1 MKPERSFELL
11 ILGGGIA
18 GMTAAIFAAR
28 ANMKTAIVEE
38 KICGGLGNWTNSVEN
53 FPSHV
58 SINGMELMERVLA
71 QVQNLGVE
79 VDQAA
84 EVVRLDLG
92 GPFKTVETGEYVYK
106 GKAIILATGRQP
118 VRLQVETDCD
128 HIHYCS
134 VCDGS
139 AYIGKKVLV
148 VGGGNSGF
156 DESLYLLSLG
166 MAEIIMVEAM
176 DRCCASETTQ
186 GKLRSYGNVDIR
198 TRTCVAAVANEGRG
212 CRVTLENLR
221 CGAIESL
228 YIDGIFVFI
237 GQKANTALF
246 HGLLDLDAD
255 KYILTGPNR
264 ETNVPGVYAA
274 GDVVQK
280 SYRYLTTAMADGR
293 IAALAAEK
301 YIRTTMRSDDQP
313 MRDQPPI
320 IVPHSKLDSS
330 NHNPS

>member
-1 MKPERSFELL
+1 
-11 ILGGGIA
+11 
-18 GMTAAIFAAR
+18 MTAAIFAAR

-38 KICGGLGNWTNSVEN
+38 KVCGGLANWTNSVEN

-71 QVQNLGVE
+71 QVQNLGVD

-84 EVVRLDLG
+84 EVVRLDLSA
-92 GPFKTVETGEYVYK
+92 PLKTVETDEYLYT
-106 GKAIILATGRQP
+106 GKAIILSTGRQP

-139 AYIGKKVLV
+139 AYLGKKVLV

-156 DESLYLLSLG
+156 DESLYLHSLG
-166 MAEIIMVEAM
+166 VAEIIIVEAL
-176 DRCCASETTQ
+176 DSCCANETIQ
-186 GKLRSYGNVDIR
+186 AKLRSYGNVDIR
-198 TRTCVAAVANEGRG
+198 TRTCVAAVTNEGKG

-221 CGAIESL
+221 CGAHESL
-228 YIDGIFVFI
+228 YVDGVFVFI
-237 GQKANTALF
+237 GQKANTDLF
-246 HGLLDLDAD
+246 HGLVDLDAEN
-255 KYILTGPNR
+255 YVITGPNR

-280 SYRYLTTAMADGR
+280 SYRYLTTAMADGT

-301 YIRTTMRSDDQP
+301 YLRATIESEVQP
-313 MRDQPPI
+313 TR
-320 IVPHSKLDSS
+320 VAAG
-330 NHNPS
+330 PSELVKS

>member
-38 KICGGLGNWTNSVEN
+38 KICGGLANWTNSVEN

-58 SINGMELMERVLA
+58 SINGIELMERVLA

-84 EVVRLDLG
+84 EVVRLDLS
-92 GPFKTVETGEYVYK
+92 GPFKAVETGEYLYT

-139 AYIGKKVLV
+139 AYVGKKILV

-166 MAEIIMVEAM
+166 VAEIIIVEAM
-176 DRCCASETTQ
+176 DRCGASETTQ
-186 GKLRSYGNVDIR
+186 VKLWAYSDIDIKTSTLVTALNKEGKGV
-198 TRTCVAAVANEGRG
+198 
-212 CRVTLENLR
+212 RVTLENVHS
-221 CGAIESL
+221 GGKESI
-228 YIDGIFVFI
+228 YVDGIFVFI
-237 GQKANTALF
+237 GQKPNTSLF
-246 HGLLDLDAD
+246 HGLVDLDENG
-255 KYILTGPNR
+255 YIVTGPNM

-280 SYRYLTTAMADGR
+280 NYRYLTTAMADGT

-301 YIRTTMRSDDQP
+301 YIRSMTESEVRAKRVTADPKGPNR
-313 MRDQPPI
+313 
-320 IVPHSKLDSS
+320 L
-330 NHNPS
+330 

>member
-1 MKPERSFELL
+1 MKPVRSFDLL

-38 KICGGLGNWTNSVEN
+38 KICGGLANWTNSVEN
-53 FPSHV
+53 FPSHI

-92 GPFKTVETGEYVYK
+92 GPFKTVETGEYLYT

-128 HIHYCS
+128 RIHYCS

-166 MAEIIMVEAM
+166 AEKIVMVEAL
-176 DRCCASETTQ
+176 DSCGASETTQ
-186 GKLRSYGNVDIR
+186 AKLRAYPDIDIKTSTFVTGLTKEGNG
-198 TRTCVAAVANEGRG
+198 A
-212 CRVTLENLR
+212 RVTLENVHSGR
-221 CGAIESL
+221 RESI
-228 YIDGIFVFI
+228 YVDGIFVFI
-237 GQKANTALF
+237 GQKPNTGLF
-246 HGLLDLDAD
+246 HGTVNLDANG
-255 KYILTGPNR
+255 YVIAGPNM
-264 ETNVPGVYAA
+264 ETDVPGVFAA

-280 SYRYLTTAMADGR
+280 NYRYLTTAMADGT

-301 YIRTTMRSDDQP
+301 YIRATPDRELHATRVATDPDGP
-313 MRDQPPI
+313 LGR
-320 IVPHSKLDSS
+320 K
-330 NHNPS
+330 NR

>member
-1 MKPERSFELL
+1 MKPMRSFDLL

-38 KICGGLGNWTNSVEN
+38 KVCGGLANWTNSVEN

-58 SINGMELMERVLA
+58 SINGMELMERVAA
-71 QVQNLGVE
+71 QVQNLGVDI
-79 VDQAA
+79 DQAA
-84 EVVRLDLG
+84 EVVRLDLS
-92 GPFKTVETGEYVYK
+92 GPFKTVETGEYLYT

-139 AYIGKKVLV
+139 AYVGKKILV

-166 MAEIIMVEAM
+166 VAEIIIVEAL
-176 DRCCASETTQ
+176 DSCCASETTQ
-186 GKLRSYGNVDIR
+186 AKLRSYGNVDIR
-198 TRTCVAAVANEGRG
+198 TRTCVAAVANEGNG
-212 CRVTLENLR
+212 CRVTLENLWCDAR
-221 CGAIESL
+221 ESL
-228 YIDGIFVFI
+228 YVDGVFVFI
-237 GQKANTALF
+237 GQKANTDLF
-246 HGLLDLDAD
+246 HGLVDLDAHH
-255 KYILTGPNR
+255 YVITGPNM

-280 SYRYLTTAMADGR
+280 TYRYLTTAMSDGT
-293 IAALAAEK
+293 IAALAVEK
-301 YIRTTMRSDDQP
+301 YIRATIESEVQQTWVATDPNEPIRS
-313 MRDQPPI
+313 
-320 IVPHSKLDSS
+320 
-330 NHNPS
+330 

>member
-1 MKPERSFELL
+1 
-11 ILGGGIA
+11 
-18 GMTAAIFAAR
+18 MTAAIFAAR

-38 KICGGLGNWTNSVEN
+38 KVCGGLANWTNSVEN

-71 QVQNLGVE
+71 QVQNLGVD

-84 EVVRLDLG
+84 EVVRLDLS
-92 GPFKTVETGEYVYK
+92 GPFKTVETGEYLYT

-139 AYIGKKVLV
+139 AYAGKKVLA

-166 MAEIIMVEAM
+166 VAEIIIVEAL
-176 DRCCASETTQ
+176 DSCCASETTQ
-186 GKLRSYGNVDIR
+186 DKLRTYSNVDIR
-198 TRTCVAAVANEGRG
+198 TRTCVTAVANEGNG

-221 CGAIESL
+221 CGVRESI
-228 YIDGIFVFI
+228 YADGVFVFI
-237 GQKANTALF
+237 GQKANTELF
-246 HGLLDLDAD
+246 HGLVNLDAHN
-255 KYILTGPNR
+255 YIITGPNR
-264 ETNVPGVYAA
+264 ETNVHGVYAA

-280 SYRYLTTAMADGR
+280 NYRYLTTAMADGN

-301 YIRTTMRSDDQP
+301 YIRATMESDEVYQRRVATGLSEPVKSYAGSVRITKLRS
-313 MRDQPPI
+313 
-320 IVPHSKLDSS
+320 
-330 NHNPS
+330 